1 MQVKGKK
8 YQMEKNGKTSTI
20 IKNII
25 LVFATITFIAV
36 LILNFI
42 YNANTDKLSTVE
54 IEYVKI
60 TNLIISIFI
69 AITILIASHY
79 LNKIK
84 FSKIAK
90 TAIIVTSIFIYVIV
104 QIRWVSIAPNN
115 LRSLAYSKLLRGKK

>member
-8 YQMEKNGKTSTI
+8 YQMEKNGKASTI

-42 YNANTDKLSTVE
+42 YNANTDKLSAVE

-60 TNLIISIFI
+60 INLIISIFI

-79 LNKIK
+79 LNKR
-84 FSKIAK
+84 SEEH
-90 TAIIVTSIFIYVIV
+90 TSEL
-104 QIRWVSIAPNN
+104 QSH
-115 LRSLAYSKLLRGKK
+115 

>member
-8 YQMEKNGKTSTI
+8 YQMEKNGKASTI

-42 YNANTDKLSTVE
+42 YNANTDKLSAVE

-60 TNLIISIFI
+60 INLIISIFI

-90 TAIIVTSIFIYVIV
+90 TAIIVTLIFIYVIV
-104 QIRWVSIAPNN
+104 QIRWSNTTI
-115 LRSLAYSKLLRGKK
+115 

>member
-42 YNANTDKLSTVE
+42 YNANTDKLSAVE

-60 TNLIISIFI
+60 INLIISIFI
-69 AITILIASHY
+69 ANLMVFFHFLLTTLCCSFLLFFLFVLLHLLH
-79 LNKIK
+79 LNFLLK
-84 FSKIAK
+84 
-90 TAIIVTSIFIYVIV
+90 
-104 QIRWVSIAPNN
+104 NN
-115 LRSLAYSKLLRGKK
+115 LEKIGTINFFDIYISE

>member
-8 YQMEKNGKTSTI
+8 CQMEKNGKTSTI

-42 YNANTDKLSTVE
+42 YNANTDKLSAVE

-60 TNLIISIFI
+60 TNLLISISI
-69 AITILIASHY
+69 AIAIYLSLIH
-79 LNKIK
+79 I
-84 FSKIAK
+84 
-90 TAIIVTSIFIYVIV
+90 
-104 QIRWVSIAPNN
+104 
-115 LRSLAYSKLLRGKK
+115 

>member
-84 FSKIAK
+84 FSKDMPLK
-90 TAIIVTSIFIYVIV
+90 CLFH
-104 QIRWVSIAPNN
+104 
-115 LRSLAYSKLLRGKK
+115 